1 MRKQSTR
8 DIGARYEEKAAAY
21 LSSAGVE
28 ILARNF
34 YCRGGEID
42 LIGSDGHYLIFFEVK
57 YRRSGKDGLPFSAI
71 DGVKRRR
78 IFLAARQ
85 YLYRQH
91 LPDNTPVR
99 FDAVGILGEELIWL
113 KDAFRE
119 TRI

>member
-1 MRKQSTR
+1 MRRQNTR
-8 DIGARYEEKAAAY
+8 AIGARYEEKAAAY
-21 LSSAGVE
+21 LSAAGIE
-28 ILARNF
+28 ILAKNF

-42 LIGSDGHYLIFFEVK
+42 LIGSDGQYLVFFEVK

-71 DGVKRRR
+71 GSVKRRR

-85 YLYRQH
+85 YLYRQQ
-91 LPDNTPVR
+91 LPENTQLR
-99 FDAVGILGEELIWL
+99 FDAIGILGEEIIWL

>member
-1 MRKQSTR
+1 MRRQNTR
-8 DIGARYEEKAAAY
+8 AIGARYEEKAAAY
-21 LSSAGVE
+21 LSAAGIE

-42 LIGSDGHYLIFFEVK
+42 LIGSGGQYLIFFEVK
-57 YRRSGKDGLPFSAI
+57 YRRSGKDGLPFPAI
-71 DGVKRRR
+71 GGVKRRR

-85 YLYRQH
+85 YLYRQQ
-91 LPDNTPVR
+91 LPENTPLR
-99 FDAVGILGEELIWL
+99 FDAIGILGEEIIWL

>member
-1 MRKQSTR
+1 MRRQNTR
-8 DIGARYEEKAAAY
+8 AIGARYEEKAAAY
-21 LSSAGVE
+21 LSAAGIE

-42 LIGSDGHYLIFFEVK
+42 LIGSDGQYLVFFEVK

-71 DGVKRRR
+71 GSVKRRR

-85 YLYRQH
+85 YLYRQQ
-91 LPDNTPVR
+91 LPENTPLR
-99 FDAVGILGEELIWL
+99 FDAIGILGEEIIWL

>member
-1 MRKQSTR
+1 MRRQNTR
-8 DIGARYEEKAAAY
+8 AIGARYEEKAAAY
-21 LSSAGVE
+21 LSAAGIE
-28 ILARNF
+28 ILAKNF

-42 LIGSDGHYLIFFEVK
+42 LIGSDGQYLIFFEVK

-71 DGVKRRR
+71 GGVKRRR

-85 YLYRQH
+85 YLYLQQ
-91 LPDNTPVR
+91 LPENTPLR
-99 FDAVGILGEELIWL
+99 FDAIGILGEEIIWL

>member
-8 DIGARYEEKAAAY
+8 DVGARYEEKAAAY

-71 DGVKRRR
+71 GGVK
-78 IFLAARQ
+78 RQ

-91 LPDNTPVR
+91 LPENTPVR

>member
-1 MRKQSTR
+1 MRRQNTR
-8 DIGARYEEKAAAY
+8 AIGARYEEKAAAY
-21 LSSAGVE
+21 LSDAGIE

-42 LIGSDGHYLIFFEVK
+42 LIGSDGQYLIFFEVK
-57 YRRSGKDGLPFSAI
+57 YRRSGKDG
-71 DGVKRRR
+71 GVKRRR

-85 YLYRQH
+85 YLYRQQ
-91 LPDNTPVR
+91 LPENTPLR
-99 FDAVGILGEELIWL
+99 FDAIGILGEEIIWL

>member
-1 MRKQSTR
+1 MRRQSTR

-57 YRRSGKDGLPFSAI
+57 
-71 DGVKRRR
+71 
-78 IFLAARQ
+78 
-85 YLYRQH
+85 
-91 LPDNTPVR
+91 
-99 FDAVGILGEELIWL
+99 
-113 KDAFRE
+113 
-119 TRI
+119 

>member
-1 MRKQSTR
+1 MRRQNTR
-8 DIGARYEEKAAAY
+8 AIGARYEEKAAAY
-21 LSSAGVE
+21 LSAAGIE
-28 ILARNF
+28 ILAKNF

-42 LIGSDGHYLIFFEVK
+42 LIGSDGQYLVFFEVK

-71 DGVKRRR
+71 GSVKRRR

-85 YLYRQH
+85 YLYRQQ
-91 LPDNTPVR
+91 LPENTPLR
-99 FDAVGILGEELIWL
+99 FDAIGILGEEIIWL

>member
-1 MRKQSTR
+1 MRRQSTR

-28 ILARNF
+28 IL
-34 YCRGGEID
+34 GEID
-42 LIGSDGHYLIFFEVK
+42 LIGSDGQYLIFFEVK

-71 DGVKRRR
+71 GGVKRRR

-91 LPDNTPVR
+91 LPENTPVR

>member
-1 MRKQSTR
+1 MRRQNTR
-8 DIGARYEEKAAAY
+8 AIGARYEEKAAAY
-21 LSSAGVE
+21 LSAAGIE

-34 YCRGGEID
+34 YFRGGEID
-42 LIGSDGHYLIFFEVK
+42 LIGSDGQYLSFFEVT

-71 DGVKRRR
+71 GGVKRRR

-85 YLYRQH
+85 YLYLQQ
-91 LPDNTPVR
+91 LPENTPLR
-99 FDAVGILGEELIWL
+99 FDAIGILGEEIIWL

>member
-1 MRKQSTR
+1 MRRQNTR
-8 DIGARYEEKAAAY
+8 AIGARSEDTAAAY
-21 LSSAGVE
+21 LSAAGIE

-42 LIGSDGHYLIFFEVK
+42 LIGSDGQYLIFFEVK

-71 DGVKRRR
+71 GGVKRRR

-85 YLYRQH
+85 YLYRQQ
-91 LPDNTPVR
+91 LPENTPLR
-99 FDAVGILGEELIWL
+99 FDAIGILGEEIIWL